1 MATKKKDDDDTKAK
15 AQAKKG
21 AKAKDDAEEQSGEV
35 DESKLSYGEIAAL
48 SNDPVVT
55 TTRVMQQFPPK
66 EPVDKGVM
74 PDTVFKTEVIW
85 GPLPKDPPPK
95 PDRAAATIESHI
107 MERPGAPPK
116 RPPSIGSMQPPG
128 GKR

>member
-1 MATKKKDDDDTKAK
+1 MATKKQDDAKAK
-15 AQAKKG
+15 A
-21 AKAKDDAEEQSGEV
+21 AEAAETEAEGSAEV

-48 SNDPVVT
+48 SDQPVVT

-74 PDTVFKTEVIW
+74 PDAVFKTEVIW
-85 GPLPKDPPPK
+85 GPLPKEPPPK
-95 PDRAAATIESHI
+95 PNRAAATVESQI
-107 MERPGAPPK
+107 MERPGARPK